1 MDPKSGT
8 FERSL
13 NIREWAAPS
22 CSTRCTHGGTSH
34 ACRADRLENQR
45 LNKANPLMSAT
56 SNFTLGFAPA
66 SESKVES
73 TDWLLSRQLLQ
84 RIATRIR
91 LVSEAI
97 GFSILGILIIANR
110 YQADLRSCHWQWGC
124 NPRRPQCSFSGHSF
138 PRLRLCTLEVLRQTF
153 SRAAGQAS
161 VGPFYFLEASAS
173 HGDSYVVCI
182 RHQ

>member
-1 MDPKSGT
+1 VDPKSGT

-13 NIREWAAPS
+13 NIQEWAAPS

-84 RIATRIR
+84 RIATRIS

-110 YQADLRSCHWQWGC
+110 YQADLNGLATGSGVAILGGLSALLVGTVFLVSAYVHWRFC
-124 NPRRPQCSFSGHSF
+124 ARHSAAPPVRRQLVRF
-138 PRLRLCTLEVLRQTF
+138 TF
-153 SRAAGQAS
+153 SRPRPVTAIGMLS
-161 VGPFYFLEASAS
+161 V
-173 HGDSYVVCI
+173 
-182 RHQ
+182 